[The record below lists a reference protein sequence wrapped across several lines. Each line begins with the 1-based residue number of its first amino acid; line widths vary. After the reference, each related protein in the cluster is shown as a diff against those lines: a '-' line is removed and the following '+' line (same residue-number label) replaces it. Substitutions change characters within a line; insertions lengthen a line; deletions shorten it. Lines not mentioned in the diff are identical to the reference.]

1 MMPPLSGSC
10 ADCRHFN
17 ARPLDIEAA
26 LPGLSTLSSAYAA
39 VRSNDGICAV
49 HDRYV
54 AASSVCAQHR
64 ALAPSAVMASDTD
77 DTGKF
82 APGPGTQSASTCTRQ
97 S

>member
-1 MMPPLSGSC
+1 MSSARPGSC

-17 ARPLDIEAA
+17 GRPLDIEAA
-26 LPGLSTLSSAYAA
+26 LPGLSSLSSAYAA

-54 AASSVCAQHR
+54 AASSVCASYAGRQ
-64 ALAPSAVMASDTD
+64 LVDS
-77 DTGKF
+77 
-82 APGPGTQSASTCTRQ
+82 SASRRRRHE

>member
-17 ARPLDIEAA
+17 AQPLDIEAA

-64 ALAPSAVMASDTD
+64 ALAPSAGIASGND
-77 DTGKF
+77 DTGRF
-82 APGPGTQSASTCTRQ
+82 APGFKTQSASTCTRQ